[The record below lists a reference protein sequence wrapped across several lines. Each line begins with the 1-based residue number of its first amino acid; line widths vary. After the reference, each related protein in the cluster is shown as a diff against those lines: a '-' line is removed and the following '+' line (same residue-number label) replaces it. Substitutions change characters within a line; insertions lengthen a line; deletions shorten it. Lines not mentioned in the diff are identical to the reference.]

1 MGTNSWAIGL
11 RQRTIV
17 AVGLLIA
24 FIILMFLA
32 APLAI
37 RWLQPSIPATPTG
50 MPPALPTSRPG
61 GTSSWSGTYAIH
73 LANGMEFK
81 VDSIRL
87 ASRKSGLRW
96 LPNGTLLSTP
106 FPTTQS
112 AEHDLKPGAECE
124 AVCEIRL
131 PAGEG
136 FGYFSFEDAMDKT
149 PWFWRTKLNPGSAQT
164 VRELLFGKLF
174 YGAPNATLYF
184 SGSIGPWE
192 TIAKFDGVGRST
204 GQPNPEVKMIVRS
217 NIPNNVTYTVQNPTQ
232 SSNYAYGLI
241 FVAQVNGKSVRT
253 PFTYPSCSTNGKV
266 IPSALEVVRSPL
278 QRGEIQDIHTQPS
291 TR

>member
-1 MGTNSWAIGL
+1 MGTNSRAIGL

-32 APLAI
+32 AMLAI

-87 ASRKSGLRW
+87 ASSKSGPRW

-112 AEHDLKPGAECE
+112 AEHDLKPGTECE
-124 AVCEIRL
+124 AVCEVRL
-131 PAGEG
+131 T
-136 FGYFSFEDAMDKT
+136 S
-149 PWFWRTKLNPGSAQT
+149 L
-164 VRELLFGKLF
+164 
-174 YGAPNATLYF
+174 
-184 SGSIGPWE
+184 IG
-192 TIAKFDGVGRST
+192 
-204 GQPNPEVKMIVRS
+204 
-217 NIPNNVTYTVQNPTQ
+217 
-232 SSNYAYGLI
+232 
-241 FVAQVNGKSVRT
+241 
-253 PFTYPSCSTNGKV
+253 
-266 IPSALEVVRSPL
+266 
-278 QRGEIQDIHTQPS
+278 
-291 TR
+291 

>member
-1 MGTNSWAIGL
+1 MGTNSRAIGS

-24 FIILMFLA
+24 FIILIFLI
-32 APLAI
+32 APLAF

-50 MPPALPTSRPG
+50 MPPPLPTSRPG
-61 GTSSWSGTYAIH
+61 GTSTWSGTYAID

-87 ASRKSGLRW
+87 ASSKSGPRW
-96 LPNGTLLSTP
+96 LPNGTLLSRP
-106 FPTTQS
+106 FPATQS
-112 AEHDLKPGAECE
+112 AEHDLKAGTEC
-124 AVCEIRL
+124 AVSCEIRL

-136 FGYFSFEDAMDKT
+136 FAYFSFEDAMDKK
-149 PWFWRTKLNPGSAQT
+149 PWFWRTKLNPGSPQT
-164 VRELLFGKLF
+164 VHELLFGKLF
-174 YGAPNATLYF
+174 YGTPNATLCF

-192 TIAKFDGVGRST
+192 TIAKFDSVGRST
-204 GQPNPEVKMIVRS
+204 GQPNPDVKMIVRS
-217 NIPNNVTYTVQNPTQ
+217 NRPSSVIYTVQNPTQ

-241 FVAQVNGKSVRT
+241 FVAQINGKSVRT
-253 PFTYPSCSTNGKV
+253 PFTYPLSSTNGKV
-266 IPSALEVVRSPL
+266 IPTALEVVRASL